1 MKKVEDNELKNIQ
14 GGGFSWGIAAG
25 IVAGI
30 TFIIGVIDG
39 YVNPVKCNN

>member
-1 MKKVEDNELKNIQ
+1 MKKIDEKELEQIH

-39 YVNPVKCNN
+39 YANPNKCNG